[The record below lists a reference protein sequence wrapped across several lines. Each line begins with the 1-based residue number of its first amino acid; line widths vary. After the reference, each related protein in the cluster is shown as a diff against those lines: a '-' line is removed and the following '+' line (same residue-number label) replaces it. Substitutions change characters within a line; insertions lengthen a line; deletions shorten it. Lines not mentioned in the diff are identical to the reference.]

1 MSSTLSVGAAS
12 AVEEDAVASVDASV
26 GAGAFRFFAIRFAG
40 PLCYALVAARVTAA
54 EVLRA

>member
-26 GAGAFRFFAIRFAG
+26 GAGAFRFFFAIRFAS
-40 PLCYALVAARVTAA
+40 RVRSVTCWSR
-54 EVLRA
+54 RA